1 MLLWQLLHI
10 KRNSQVTFKCQIV
23 IAIIYGFC
31 SQLIFATLVYLCSL
45 DFLTLERLK
54 WSKTFIHSYLRYLSI
69 FLFEVLMLI
78 HILCIRPFVLFT

>member
-31 SQLIFATLVYLCSL
+31 SQLILATLVYLCSL

-54 WSKTFIHSYLRYLSI
+54 CSKTFIHSYLRYLSI
-69 FLFEVLMLI
+69 FLFELLMLI
-78 HILCIRPFVLFT
+78 HILCIRPFLLFT